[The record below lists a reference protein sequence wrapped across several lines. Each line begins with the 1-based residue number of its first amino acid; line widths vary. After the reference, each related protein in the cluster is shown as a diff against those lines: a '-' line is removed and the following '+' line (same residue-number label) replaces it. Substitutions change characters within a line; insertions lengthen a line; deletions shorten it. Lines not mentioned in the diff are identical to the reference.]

1 MVFKKLSIDGKSYG
15 DCFDEFEN
23 PIEITEVIINYFIVI
38 IFMVLQEKW
47 ARAWQNLQNGMCT

>member
-38 IFMVLQEKW
+38 IFMVSQEK
-47 ARAWQNLQNGMCT
+47 